1 MVKEGIDTETYEHHD
16 HFLNERLSKSCNG
29 CRVLLYNKK
38 NFNYK
43 KRTCDRYHKILLK
56 TEFEHRDMCII
67 WWNNCKYRVLNTLRH
82 RQVKRL
88 MEREKL
94 QGRYGYIDI
103 ENMNYEL

>member
-1 MVKEGIDTETYEHHD
+1 MNITIT
-16 HFLNERLSKSCNG
+16 FLMNVFQKAVMDVVYFFIL
-29 CRVLLYNKK
+29 KK

-43 KRTCDRYHKILLK
+43 KRSCDRYHKILLK

-67 WWNNCKYRVLNTLRH
+67 WWNNCKYRVLNTLKH

>member
-1 MVKEGIDTETYEHHD
+1 MNITIT
-16 HFLNERLSKSCNG
+16 FLMNVFQKAVMDVVYFFIL
-29 CRVLLYNKK
+29 KK

-67 WWNNCKYRVLNTLRH
+67 WWNNCKYRVLNTLKH

>member
-1 MVKEGIDTETYEHHD
+1 MNITIT
-16 HFLNERLSKSCNG
+16 FLMNVFQKAVMDVVYFFIL
-29 CRVLLYNKK
+29 KK

-43 KRTCDRYHKILLK
+43 KRSCDRYHKILLK

-67 WWNNCKYRVLNTLRH
+67 WWNNCKYRVLNTLKH

-103 ENMNYEL
+103 ENMNYGL